1 MSESDRR
8 TFIKG
13 ATALGLSASLASS
26 LGLMGADV
34 ARAALI
40 KDVPDMIRKAIPSSG
55 EEIPAVGLGSWITFN
70 VGNDMEL
77 RDQCADVVSAF
88 FNAGGRMIDSSPMY
102 GSAQEVI
109 GYCLDKLGAHDRVF
123 STDKVWTAG
132 DGARQIEE
140 TASRWNTRS
149 FDLLQ
154 VHNLVGI
161 NENLPLLFRMKDEG
175 KLRYVGITTS
185 HGRRT
190 EDVIALMKNERLDFV
205 QVTYNP
211 VDRKVEEY
219 LLPLAYDRGIAV
231 IVNRP
236 FRGGSLLDQLEG
248 EPLPEFAA
256 GLKVESWAQLILK
269 YLIAHPSVTC
279 PIPATTNPA
288 HAAENM
294 RAATGQ
300 LPDDKMREQIAAVIG
315 LLI

>member
-132 DGARQIEE
+132 DGARQVEE